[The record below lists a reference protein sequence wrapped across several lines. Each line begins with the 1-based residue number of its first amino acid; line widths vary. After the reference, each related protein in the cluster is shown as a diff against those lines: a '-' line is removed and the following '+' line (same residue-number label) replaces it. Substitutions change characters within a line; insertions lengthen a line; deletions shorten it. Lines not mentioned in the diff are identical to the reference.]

1 MATAPHAL
9 PQAPPAADPTL
20 RWRRVLAVLL
30 AALVASWLA
39 FLMVGERFLDPSAI
53 ARTLARRPATRLD
66 EIAVW
71 QVRFPRS
78 LLAIGAGGMLGMA
91 GALLQALVRNPLAA
105 PEFTGVSAGA
115 VAGAVLWLAA
125 AGTGAG
131 AGSAALVLPVAATL
145 GGTAAALAVYGL
157 SRRFGRTESDV
168 LILTG
173 VVVGG
178 VLGALTTVVLLFT
191 AEENQ
196 RYLGWII
203 GSLDLR
209 SWPQVRVLLPAVLVS
224 LPLLIVAIPAAN
236 LLQLGDD
243 VATGLGWGAE
253 RARVVVLT
261 AAVVLTAGAVSVVG
275 ALGFVGLVAPHV
287 ARLLAGG
294 DARRLV
300 PSSGL
305 VGATLL
311 LLADTL
317 ARTFR
322 LSWLPPFGG
331 NGVGSSALPVGVFT
345 TLLGA
350 PFFLYLLLRRR

>member
-1 MATAPHAL
+1 MVATAAPL
-9 PQAPPAADPTL
+9 PQSPADDPAACWPRL
-20 RWRRVLAVLL
+20 LLALV
-30 AALVASWLA
+30 AALVVAWLG
-39 FLMVGERFLDPSAI
+39 FLMIGERFVDPVAI
-53 ARTLARRPATRLD
+53 AKTLARQPATRLD

-71 QVRFPRS
+71 RVRFPRS
-78 LLAIGAGGMLGMA
+78 LLAIGAGAMLGMA

-115 VAGAVLWLAA
+115 VVGAVLWLAV
-125 AGTGAG
+125 GGAG
-131 AGSAALVLPVAATL
+131 AGGVTYAVPAVAAV
-145 GGTAAALAVYGL
+145 GGTLAAAAVYGL
-157 SRRFGRTESDV
+157 SRQLGRTESNV

-178 VLGALTTVVLLFT
+178 VLSAVTTVVLLFT
-191 AEENQ
+191 SEDNQ
-196 RYLGWII
+196 RFLGWII

-209 SWPQVRVLLPAVLVS
+209 SWPQVRVLAPY
-224 LPLLIVAIPAAN
+224 LLLATGLLLVAIPAAN

-253 RARVVVLT
+253 RARLVVLVT
-261 AAVVLTAGAVSVVG
+261 AVVLTAGAISVAG
-275 ALGFVGLVAPHV
+275 ALGFVGLVAPHI
-287 ARLLAGG
+287 ARLLVGG

-300 PSSGL
+300 VASGL
-305 VGATLL
+305 VGGTIL

-322 LSWLPPFGG
+322 LSWLPFLAGLE
-331 NGVGSSALPVGVFT
+331 VGTAALPVGVFT

-350 PFFLYLLLRRR
+350 PFFLYLLLRTR

>member
-1 MATAPHAL
+1 MAAAFRAL
-9 PQAPPAADPTL
+9 PQAPPTADPAR
-20 RWRRVLAVLL
+20 RWRRVLAGLV
-30 AALVASWLA
+30 AALVAAWLGY
-39 FLMVGERFLDPSAI
+39 LVVGERILDPQSI

-78 LLAIGAGGMLGMA
+78 LLAVGAGGMLGMA

-115 VAGAVLWLAA
+115 VVGAVLWLAVA
-125 AGTGAG
+125 GAG
-131 AGSAALVLPVAATL
+131 AGSTALALPAVAAL
-145 GGTAAALAVYGL
+145 GGMAAALAVYGL
-157 SRRFGRTESDV
+157 SRRLGRTESDV

-191 AEENQ
+191 AEESQ
-196 RYLGWII
+196 RYLGWIV

-209 SWPQVRVLLPAVLVS
+209 SWPQVRVLLPAALVS
-224 LPLLIVAIPAAN
+224 LPLLLLAVPAAN
-236 LLQLGDD
+236 LLQLGDE

-253 RARVVVLT
+253 RARVVVLAT
-261 AAVVLTAGAVSVVG
+261 AVVLTAGAVAVVG

-300 PSSGL
+300 PASGL

-317 ARTFR
+317 ARTVR
-322 LSWLPPFGG
+322 LSWLPFLGG
-331 NGVGSSALPVGVFT
+331 VEVGSAALPVGVFT